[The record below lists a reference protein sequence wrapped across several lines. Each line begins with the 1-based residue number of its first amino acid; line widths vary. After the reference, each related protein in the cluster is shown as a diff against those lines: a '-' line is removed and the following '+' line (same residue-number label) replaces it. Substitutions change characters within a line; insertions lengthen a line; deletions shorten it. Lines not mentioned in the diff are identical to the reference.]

1 MPTKTTKKT
10 PGEKKTAS
18 KDGFDSWHSAD
29 VVTLVETEEKK
40 KASRTRKLMGASR
53 GTLFMTDSELI
64 TSTVVEEDEDE
75 EEGDDDVFYEA
86 DDRLPVLPYSKDDEP
101 SGETVHVSLH
111 ELQPDGS
118 LSRHGKSPDANGFQ
132 NIDYILGARRRPPV
146 GSGALTPTHSAKPP
160 TPKAT
165 VKPSHRT
172 PSADV
177 GPFEKPLQDS
187 VQRTITSPAS
197 ETDIARTVSTHS
209 VSEGPSTST
218 DRVPHVARQDQGLSP
233 SSTIHE
239 PTQADK
245 VLHVAGKDQDPTLS
259 RSIYDPTQADSVPHV
274 VRQDDDLTPSGTVRE
289 HTQADKVLHVVRQ
302 DRDLTLSRSI
312 YEPTQADTE
321 SHIVR
326 QDDDLTPSGTLREPT
341 QVDKTPHIVR
351 QDDDLTPSGTV
362 REPTQVDKTPH
373 IVRQDDDL
381 TPSGTLREPT
391 QVDKTPHVVRQ
402 DQGPTLSR
410 TDNEL
415 TQADKVS
422 STLPQDERLEN
433 DESTQA
439 ALIPPVTKEDQAAA
453 LSCAAPQSRSE
464 SNLVSI
470 SKASQPLRAFGLP
483 SSKSSPSQP
492 EKSANVPASGGD
504 QSDPAAS
511 PSKPSLLSRFRQA
524 AEVIVEEKRCERE
537 TNMSMFSA
545 LLLNKPQ
552 RELRVRPVEKPI
564 GVQKEERRTLW
575 QELLMNV
582 QSAVRWKVR
591 EPGIIIY
598 TRNG

>member
-1 MPTKTTKKT
+1 MVKRNSLPNIDQPENMPTKTTKKT
-10 PGEKKTAS
+10 PKEKRTSS
-18 KDGFDSWHSAD
+18 KDGFDSWNSAD

-40 KASRTRKLMGASR
+40 KASRRRKLMGASR
-53 GTLFMTDSELI
+53 GALFMTDSELI

-86 DDRLPVLPYSKDDEP
+86 DDRLPVLPSSKDDDP

-118 LSRHGKSPDANGFQ
+118 LSRQGKSPDANGFQ

-146 GSGALTPTHSAKPP
+146 GSGALTSTPSAKPP

-177 GPFEKPLQDS
+177 GPFEKQLQDS
-187 VQRTITSPAS
+187 VQRTITSPAAHA
-197 ETDIARTVSTHS
+197 DIARTVSTHT
-209 VSEGPSTST
+209 VAEGPSTPT
-218 DRVPHVARQDQGLSP
+218 DRVPHVARQDQGLTP
-233 SSTIHE
+233 SRTIHE

-245 VLHVAGKDQDPTLS
+245 VLHVVGQDQDPTLS
-259 RSIYDPTQADSVPHV
+259 RSIYEPTQADNVSHVVRQHDDLTPSGTIPKPTQTDKVLDVVRQDQDPTLSRNIYDPTQADSVSHV
-274 VRQDDDLTPSGTVRE
+274 VRQDDDLTPSGTIR
-289 HTQADKVLHVVRQ
+289 
-302 DRDLTLSRSI
+302 
-312 YEPTQADTE
+312 EPTQA
-321 SHIVR
+321 
-326 QDDDLTPSGTLREPT
+326 
-341 QVDKTPHIVR
+341 
-351 QDDDLTPSGTV
+351 
-362 REPTQVDKTPH
+362 
-373 IVRQDDDL
+373 
-381 TPSGTLREPT
+381 
-391 QVDKTPHVVRQ
+391 DKTPHVVRQ
-402 DQGPTLSR
+402 DQGPILSR
-410 TDNEL
+410 TNNEL

-422 STLPQDERLEN
+422 STLPQAECLQN
-433 DESTQA
+433 DDSTQA
-439 ALIPPVTKEDQAAA
+439 ELIPPVTKEDEAAA
-453 LSCAAPQSRSE
+453 LSCPAPQSRSDSRIPQATDAA

-492 EKSANVPASGGD
+492 EKSTNIPAAGGD

-552 RELRVRPVEKPI
+552 RELRMRPVEKPI

-591 EPGIIIY
+591 DRVRHNCIHSEWATDRLSG
-598 TRNG
+598 

>member
-1 MPTKTTKKT
+1 MVKRNSLPNIDQPENMPTKTTKKT
-10 PGEKKTAS
+10 PREKKTAS
-18 KDGFDSWHSAD
+18 KDGFDSWNSAD

-101 SGETVHVSLH
+101 SGKTVHVSLH

-118 LSRHGKSPDANGFQ
+118 LSRQGKSPDANGFQ

-146 GSGALTPTHSAKPP
+146 ESGALTPTHSAKLP

-177 GPFEKPLQDS
+177 GPFEKPLEDS

-197 ETDIARTVSTHS
+197 EADIARTVSTHS

-218 DRVPHVARQDQGLSP
+218 DRVPHVDRQNQGLSP
-233 SSTIHE
+233 SRTIHE

-274 VRQDDDLTPSGTVRE
+274 VRQDNDLTPSGTVRE
-289 HTQADKVLHVVRQ
+289 PTQADKVLHVVRQ
-302 DRDLTLSRSI
+302 DQDPTLSRSI
-312 YEPTQADTE
+312 YEPTQADNV

-326 QDDDLTPSGTLREPT
+326 QNDDLTPSGTIREPT
-341 QVDKTPHIVR
+341 QA
-351 QDDDLTPSGTV
+351 
-362 REPTQVDKTPH
+362 
-373 IVRQDDDL
+373 
-381 TPSGTLREPT
+381 
-391 QVDKTPHVVRQ
+391 DKTPHVVRQ

-410 TDNEL
+410 TNNEL

-464 SNLVSI
+464 SRIPQATDAASNVASI

-492 EKSANVPASGGD
+492 EKSANVPATGGD

-564 GVQKEERRTLW
+564 SVQKEERRTLW

-591 EPGIIIY
+591 QPGIILY
-598 TRNG
+598 TRNGRLIEGVDDGVCGRLTLVS

>member
-10 PGEKKTAS
+10 PREKKTAS
-18 KDGFDSWHSAD
+18 KDGFDSWNSAD

-75 EEGDDDVFYEA
+75 EEGDDDVFYET
-86 DDRLPVLPYSKDDEP
+86 DDRLPVLPSSKDDEP

-118 LSRHGKSPDANGFQ
+118 LSRQGKSPDANGFQ

-146 GSGALTPTHSAKPP
+146 GSGALTPAHSAKPP

-172 PSADV
+172 RSADV
-177 GPFEKPLQDS
+177 GPIEKQLQDS

-197 ETDIARTVSTHS
+197 EADIARTVSTHS
-209 VSEGPSTST
+209 VAEGPSTST
-218 DRVPHVARQDQGLSP
+218 DRVPHVARQDHGLTP
-233 SSTIHE
+233 SRTIHE

-245 VLHVAGKDQDPTLS
+245 VLYVVGKDQDPTLS
-259 RSIYDPTQADSVPHV
+259 RSIYDSTQADSVSHV
-274 VRQDDDLTPSGTVRE
+274 
-289 HTQADKVLHVVRQ
+289 
-302 DRDLTLSRSI
+302 
-312 YEPTQADTE
+312 
-321 SHIVR
+321 
-326 QDDDLTPSGTLREPT
+326 
-341 QVDKTPHIVR
+341 VR

-362 REPTQVDKTPH
+362 REPTQADKILLHVVRQDQDLTLSRSIYEPTQADNESH
-373 IVRQDDDL
+373 VVRQDDNL
-381 TPSGTLREPT
+381 TPSGTIREPT
-391 QVDKTPHVVRQ
+391 QADKTPHVVRQ

-410 TDNEL
+410 TNNEL
-415 TQADKVS
+415 TQADKIS
-422 STLPQDERLEN
+422 SSLPQDACQEN
-433 DESTQA
+433 DESRQA
-439 ALIPPVTKEDQAAA
+439 ELIPPITKEDEAAA

-464 SNLVSI
+464 SRIPQATDAASNLASI

-492 EKSANVPASGGD
+492 EKSANVPATGGD

-598 TRNG
+598 TRNGRLVD

>member
-1 MPTKTTKKT
+1 MPNIDQPENMPTKTTKKT

-274 VRQDDDLTPSGTVRE
+274 VRQDDDLTLSGTVRE

-321 SHIVR
+321 S
-326 QDDDLTPSGTLREPT
+326 
-341 QVDKTPHIVR
+341 
-351 QDDDLTPSGTV
+351 
-362 REPTQVDKTPH
+362 H

-504 QSDPAAS
+504 QSDPAAC

>member
-1 MPTKTTKKT
+1 MVKRNSLPNIDQPENMPTKTTKKT
-10 PGEKKTAS
+10 PKEKRTSS
-18 KDGFDSWHSAD
+18 KDGFDSWNSAD

-40 KASRTRKLMGASR
+40 KASRRRKLMGASR
-53 GTLFMTDSELI
+53 GALFMTDSELI

-86 DDRLPVLPYSKDDEP
+86 DDRLPVLPSSKDDDP

-118 LSRHGKSPDANGFQ
+118 LSRQGKSPDANGFQ

-146 GSGALTPTHSAKPP
+146 GSGALTSTPSAKPP

-177 GPFEKPLQDS
+177 GPFEKQLQDS
-187 VQRTITSPAS
+187 VQRTITSPAAHA
-197 ETDIARTVSTHS
+197 DIARTVSTHT
-209 VSEGPSTST
+209 VAEGPSTST
-218 DRVPHVARQDQGLSP
+218 DRVPHVARQDQGLTP
-233 SSTIHE
+233 SRTIHE

-245 VLHVAGKDQDPTLS
+245 VLHVVGQDQDPTLS
-259 RSIYDPTQADSVPHV
+259 RSIYEPTQADNVSHVVRQHDDLTPSGTIPKPTQTDKVLDVVRQDQDPTLSRNIYDPTQADSVSHV
-274 VRQDDDLTPSGTVRE
+274 VRQDDDLTPSGTIR
-289 HTQADKVLHVVRQ
+289 
-302 DRDLTLSRSI
+302 
-312 YEPTQADTE
+312 EPTQA
-321 SHIVR
+321 
-326 QDDDLTPSGTLREPT
+326 
-341 QVDKTPHIVR
+341 
-351 QDDDLTPSGTV
+351 
-362 REPTQVDKTPH
+362 
-373 IVRQDDDL
+373 
-381 TPSGTLREPT
+381 
-391 QVDKTPHVVRQ
+391 DKTPHVVRQ
-402 DQGPTLSR
+402 DQGPILSR
-410 TDNEL
+410 TNNEL

-422 STLPQDERLEN
+422 STLPQAECLQN
-433 DESTQA
+433 DDSTQA
-439 ALIPPVTKEDQAAA
+439 ECLQNDDSTQPELIPPVTKEDEAAA
-453 LSCAAPQSRSE
+453 LSCPAPQSRSDSRIPQATDAA

-492 EKSANVPASGGD
+492 EKSTNIPAAGGD

-552 RELRVRPVEKPI
+552 RELRMRPVEKPI

-591 EPGIIIY
+591 NRVRHNCIHSEWATDRLSG
-598 TRNG
+598 